1 MPAKDIIHQAVR
13 NALEKDGWVITDDP
27 LFVSFAQVQMYIDLG
42 AERLLAAEKNGRRIA
57 VEIKSFLGSSAL
69 SEFHLALGQFL
80 SYRLALETQQ
90 PDRILYLA
98 IPTDAYDG
106 FFRLEF
112 GHMVVQRYQIK
123 LIVFD
128 VQNEVI
134 YKWQP

>member
-1 MPAKDIIHQAVR
+1 MPAKDIIHRAVR
-13 NALEKDGWVITDDP
+13 TALEKDGWVITDDP
-27 LFVSFAQVQMYIDLG
+27 LFVSFAQVQMYVDLG
-42 AERLLAAEKNGRRIA
+42 AERLLAAEKNDHKIA

-80 SYRLALETQQ
+80 SYQVALEAQQ
-90 PDRILYLA
+90 PDRTLYLA
-98 IPTDAYDG
+98 IPFDAYNG

-112 GHMVVQRYQIK
+112 GQMIVQRYQIR

>member
-1 MPAKDIIHQAVR
+1 MPAKDIIHRAVR
-13 NALEKDGWVITDDP
+13 TALEKDGWVITDDP

-42 AERLLAAEKNGRRIA
+42 AERLLAAEKNGHKIA

-80 SYRLALETQQ
+80 SYQAALEAQQ
-90 PDRILYLA
+90 PDRTLYLA
-98 IPTDAYDG
+98 IPFDAYNG

-112 GHMVVQRYQIK
+112 GQMIVQRYQIR